1 MEGSTP
7 WIRPCIIE
15 SSKPEIFK
23 FYNKAEASVDVLD
36 QKVRHYSICRNTYC
50 WPLVVFYNILDIS
63 AYNAY
68 VLYQMQ
74 PPGAGKDGS
83 SRARFKFLCALGEE
97 LIKANMQLRA
107 RYLKDLNLPT
117 TNTIKALSIHITNQK
132 IQRLDEPPQKA
143 CCHFYQKSQDQQ
155 TRQQCSECKIHV
167 CKENSKKLVLCY
179 VCAES
184 GQSWM
189 FQRLF
194 RHFLSNQGIFGYY
207 FIFK

>member
-7 WIRPCIIE
+7 WIRPCIKE

-23 FYNKAEASVDVLD
+23 FCNKTKAGVDVLD
-36 QKVRHYSICRNTYC
+36 QKVRHYSICCNTYC

-83 SRARFKFLCALGEE
+83 SRARFKFLCTLGEE

-117 TNTIKALSIHITNQK
+117 TNTVKALSIHITNQK
-132 IQRLDEPPQKA
+132 FQRLDEPPQKT
-143 CCHFYQKSQDQQ
+143 CCHFYQKSKD
-155 TRQQCSECKIHV
+155 
-167 CKENSKKLVLCY
+167 
-179 VCAES
+179 
-184 GQSWM
+184 
-189 FQRLF
+189 
-194 RHFLSNQGIFGYY
+194 
-207 FIFK
+207 

>member
-83 SRARFKFLCALGEE
+83 SRARFKFLCALGQE

-132 IQRLDEPPQKA
+132 IQRLDEPQQKA
-143 CCHFYQKSQDQQ
+143 CCHSYQKRSRSTNSSAMQWMQN
-155 TRQQCSECKIHV
+155 TRLQRKF
-167 CKENSKKLVLCY
+167 KETCCVLCLCWIWSKLN
-179 VCAES
+179 VS
-184 GQSWM
+184 KIVWT
-189 FQRLF
+189 FF
-194 RHFLSNQGIFGYY
+194 V
-207 FIFK
+207 